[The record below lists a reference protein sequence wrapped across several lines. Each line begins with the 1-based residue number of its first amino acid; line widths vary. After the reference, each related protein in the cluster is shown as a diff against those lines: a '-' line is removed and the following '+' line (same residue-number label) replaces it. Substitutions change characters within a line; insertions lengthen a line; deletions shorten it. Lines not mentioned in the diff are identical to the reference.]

1 MNEREKAS
9 LIFLSEKAL
18 GKKDSDILFDIS
30 NESIKGE
37 IKEQNFIYSIG
48 EEQKL
53 MSFSRIWDFIL
64 SQISSKSES
73 RYLSDLKKYLNQ
85 YSIPDIFFSQ
95 LYYINPENKELKLYE
110 KQ

>member
-18 GKKDSDILFDIS
+18 GKKDSDILFEIS
-30 NESIKGE
+30 NKSIKGE

-53 MSFSRIWDFIL
+53 MSFSRMWDFIL

-73 RYLSDLKKYLNQ
+73 RYLSDLNKYLDQ
-85 YSIPDIFFSQ
+85 YSIPDEFFSQ
-95 LYYINPENKELKLYE
+95 LYYLDPESKEFKLYVR
-110 KQ
+110 